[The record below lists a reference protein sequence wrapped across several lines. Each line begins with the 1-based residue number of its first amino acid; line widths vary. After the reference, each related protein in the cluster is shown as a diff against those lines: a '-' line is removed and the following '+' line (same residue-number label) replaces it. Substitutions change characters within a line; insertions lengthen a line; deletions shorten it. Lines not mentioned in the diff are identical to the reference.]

1 MIYEAINMH
10 YPPPF
15 RLLFLSHL
23 FQTHTHKQKTHK
35 HVSTNK
41 VLELLS

>member
-10 YPPPF
+10 YPP
-15 RLLFLSHL
+15 LFLSHL
-23 FQTHTHKQKTHK
+23 FQAHTHKQKTHK